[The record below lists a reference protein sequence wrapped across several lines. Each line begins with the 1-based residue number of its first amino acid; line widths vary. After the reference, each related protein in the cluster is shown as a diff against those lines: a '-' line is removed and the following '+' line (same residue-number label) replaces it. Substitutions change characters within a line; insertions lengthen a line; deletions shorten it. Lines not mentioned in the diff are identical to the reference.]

1 MVDGLYCIAVCIRQV
16 GERMAKINQI
26 ANRCPKTNL
35 SFVVL
40 PEDKE

>member
-1 MVDGLYCIAVCIRQV
+1 
-16 GERMAKINQI
+16 MAKINQI

-40 PEDKE
+40 PEDKEWSDPHHRKKHNTN